1 MKIIFVCT
9 GNTCRS
15 PMAQGYLESLGLP
28 FLHCESRGLFADGS
42 AVSDNSAEAMK
53 EIGIDISAHTSKQF
67 TADDL
72 DADMIICMSPSH
84 RDILLSAGV
93 KPERV
98 SVLGNGIGDPFGG
111 DIHIYRL
118 CRDEIIAAV
127 DSLVFG
133 GAFTDYTV
141 GDAEYSHLT
150 GIAELEKECFSEPW
164 SINALEES
172 FAAGTRFFTAVTQD
186 NRVIGYIGISAILD
200 EGYITNIAVTDQ
212 YRKRGVGTMLLQK
225 VFSFARK
232 KGLSFVTLEVRVSNS
247 RAISLYEKQGFVREG
262 ERRDFYTNPKENAI
276 IMTRRFNLSL

>member
-1 MKIIFVCT
+1 
-9 GNTCRS
+9 
-15 PMAQGYLESLGLP
+15 MAQGYLESLGLP
-28 FLHCESRGLFADGS
+28 FLQCESRGLFADGS

-127 DSLVFG
+127 DSLMFG

-186 NRVIGYIGISAILD
+186 KRVIGYIGISAILD

-212 YRKRGVGTMLLQK
+212 YRKRGVGTLLLKK
-225 VFSFARK
+225 VFSFARQ

-247 RAISLYEKQGFVREG
+247 RAISLYEKQGFAREG